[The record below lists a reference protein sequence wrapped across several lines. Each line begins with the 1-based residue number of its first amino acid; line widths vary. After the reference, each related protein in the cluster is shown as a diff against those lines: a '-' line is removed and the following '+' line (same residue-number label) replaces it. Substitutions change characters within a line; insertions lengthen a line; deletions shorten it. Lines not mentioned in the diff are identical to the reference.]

1 MVIRYQFQH
10 GEAHP
15 GAPVPVLREFDG
27 PRERVAMRWGLIP
40 FAARGDPGAEPLIH
54 VPLVGLAD
62 SPIYRGPWFN
72 GQRCLQLAT
81 SYQFFS
87 ADDAGRRCCWQVR
100 SRHHEL
106 FGLAALWDRSQ
117 PLNGEMIESCALVL
131 LPDGMPVILGP
142 TEQEAWLTGTTM
154 EAAAVLLPLPP
165 ADLHLTPLKELQP

>member
-1 MVIRYQFQH
+1 MCIRYQFQH

-15 GAPVPVLREFDG
+15 GGSVPVLREFDG

-40 FAARGDPGAEPLIH
+40 FAARGDPGEQPLLQ

-62 SPIYRGPWFN
+62 SHIYRGPWFN

-81 SYQFFS
+81 SYQFRTT
-87 ADDAGRRCCWQVR
+87 DDEGRQCWWQVR
-100 SRHHEL
+100 PRHHEV

-117 PLNGEMIESCALVL
+117 PANGAMIESCALVI

-142 TEQEAWLTGTTM
+142 DEQTTWLTGTTM
-154 EAAAVLLPLPP
+154 EAAAVLLPLPE
-165 ADLHLTPLKELQP
+165 ADLHLTPMKELQP